1 MYTCLALQKQG
12 DKKKPW
18 HTLMF
23 LSQNAGKEAA
33 QPSKP
38 KTQSKKA
45 PPKKEVPKPSESE
58 EEDDDDDDEDE
69 EEEEEDA
76 DDVDDDGKLVI
87 LSDPSSLQSKT
98 IACSLPLSF
107 ILNSGLGKKIEL
119 SKKQIICRKSKFIIL
134 SEFVTHDSHEDHK
147 PSVIVSSLSVYRVWW
162 LVSARHH
169 PAGDIKV
176 HWGASGNRFCNLAR
190 ESNKAWCNIYQLGF
204 FSGCFRRP

>member
-1 MYTCLALQKQG
+1 MTFFPTSSLLGLQQYNVHMFIIAKTRKQ
-12 DKKKPW
+12 KKPW

-23 LSQNAGKEAA
+23 LSQNAGKEVA

-87 LSDPSSLQSKT
+87 LSKPSSLQSKT
-98 IACSLPLSF
+98 LLLVLCHCPSLLIAVRE
-107 ILNSGLGKKIEL
+107 KKT
-119 SKKQIICRKSKFIIL
+119 F
-134 SEFVTHDSHEDHK
+134 
-147 PSVIVSSLSVYRVWW
+147 
-162 LVSARHH
+162 
-169 PAGDIKV
+169 
-176 HWGASGNRFCNLAR
+176 
-190 ESNKAWCNIYQLGF
+190 
-204 FSGCFRRP
+204 

>member
-87 LSDPSSLQSKT
+87 LSNPSSLQSKT
-98 IACSLPLSF
+98 LLLVICHRPSLLIA
-107 ILNSGLGKKIEL
+107 
-119 SKKQIICRKSKFIIL
+119 
-134 SEFVTHDSHEDHK
+134 V
-147 PSVIVSSLSVYRVWW
+147 
-162 LVSARHH
+162 
-169 PAGDIKV
+169 
-176 HWGASGNRFCNLAR
+176 
-190 ESNKAWCNIYQLGF
+190 
-204 FSGCFRRP
+204 

>member
-1 MYTCLALQKQG
+1 
-12 DKKKPW
+12 
-18 HTLMF
+18 MF

-87 LSDPSSLQSKT
+87 LSNPHL
-98 IACSLPLSF
+98 
-107 ILNSGLGKKIEL
+107 
-119 SKKQIICRKSKFIIL
+119 CRVRLYCLLFATVLHS
-134 SEFVTHDSHEDHK
+134 
-147 PSVIVSSLSVYRVWW
+147 
-162 LVSARHH
+162 
-169 PAGDIKV
+169 
-176 HWGASGNRFCNLAR
+176 
-190 ESNKAWCNIYQLGF
+190 
-204 FSGCFRRP
+204 

>member
-12 DKKKPW
+12 NKKKPW

-58 EEDDDDDDEDE
+58 EEDDDDDEDE
-69 EEEEEDA
+69 EEEEE

-87 LSDPSSLQSKT
+87 LSNPSSLQSKT
-98 IACSLPLSF
+98 LLLVLCHCPSLLIAVR
-107 ILNSGLGKKIEL
+107 KKKNFL
-119 SKKQIICRKSKFIIL
+119 R
-134 SEFVTHDSHEDHK
+134 
-147 PSVIVSSLSVYRVWW
+147 
-162 LVSARHH
+162 
-169 PAGDIKV
+169 
-176 HWGASGNRFCNLAR
+176 
-190 ESNKAWCNIYQLGF
+190 NK
-204 FSGCFRRP
+204 